1 MTLTQWIRSY
11 VFNPLTRSLRANR
24 EHPLPQWLIALI
36 TQLTTMLLIGLW
48 HGVSVNLLIW
58 GLWHGIGLFVHQLY
72 SRSTAGWLRAKSPVF
87 LKVYTLCSTALTIL
101 YVSLGWI
108 WFVIPDFNTALSF
121 FGRLFG

>member
-1 MTLTQWIRSY
+1 MTFTQWIRSY
-11 VFNPLTRSLRANR
+11 VFNPLTRSLRANKER
-24 EHPLPQWLIALI
+24 PLPQWLIVLI

-48 HGVSVNLLIW
+48 HGVSINFVIW

-72 SRSTAGWLRAKSPVF
+72 SRNTGAWLRTKGKGF
-87 LKVYTLCSTALTIL
+87 LRVYTVLTTALTIL

-108 WFVIPDFNTALSF
+108 WFVIPDFSGALGF